1 MPGRPA
7 GAATQTPTPFLSSS
21 IFTSIRPFD
30 EFDNHTLL
38 NYVGEDLIQFS
49 FALRLAD
56 HYYLHTSTCFFS
68 RSLFPFSHPFLAMA
82 TKTLEARFEHL
93 SVKDEKEDRT
103 YAKHKVL

>member
-1 MPGRPA
+1 LLGRRA
-7 GAATQTPTPFLSSS
+7 GAATQTPVPFLSSS
-21 IFTSIRPFD
+21 IFTFIRPFD
-30 EFDNHTLL
+30 QFDNHTLL
-38 NYVGEDLIQFS
+38 NYAGEGLVQFS

-56 HYYLHTSTCFFS
+56 HYYLHTSTVS
-68 RSLFPFSHPFLAMA
+68 SPVLFLFSHPFLAMA